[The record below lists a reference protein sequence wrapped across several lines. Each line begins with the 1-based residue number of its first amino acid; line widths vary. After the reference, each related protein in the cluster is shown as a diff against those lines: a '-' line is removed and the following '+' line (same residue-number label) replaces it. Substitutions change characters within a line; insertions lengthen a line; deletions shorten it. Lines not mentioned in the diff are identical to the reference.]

1 MEGLECGKNDKHE
14 HLTRKLERFAD
25 RIAGVE
31 AEKQHSINRYAAGA
45 LTKEAYIALNLSLDA
60 EIRRLHKRKAQ
71 IAKQLDEAA
80 ANDLVQESIRE
91 YCLRTKDRL
100 DKCTTFDMTRQF
112 LVDHIER
119 ITYLRDNVTLIG
131 SVPVR
136 RGTFQAPTP
145 APFWIE
151 GELDRKAIRARPHNL
166 QPDDGRWQ
174 KMPSAEYSSKPA

>member
-1 MEGLECGKNDKHE
+1 
-14 HLTRKLERFAD
+14 
-25 RIAGVE
+25 VE

-60 EIRRLHKRKAQ
+60 EIQRLRKRKAR
-71 IAKQLDEAA
+71 IAKELEEAA

-136 RGTFQAPTP
+136 RGTFQASVP
-145 APFWIE
+145 APFRIE
-151 GELDRKAIRARPHNL
+151 GELDRKAIRARPNNL
-166 QPDDGRWQ
+166 LPDDGRW
-174 KMPSAEYSSKPA
+174 KKLNIVPETGPDI